1 MKAHWTIV
9 YWCADHAHGSGFFGL
24 LFTLEPTK
32 RVRESLKACDA
43 RPIFPQTTAVGID
56 MGPGHACSA
65 ETEGKS
71 SPVFCAKLLASTLLL
86 DTRVQ
91 RKTVR
96 TCSSTCFSDSQA
108 PCCDMAAPVCSSTV
122 AVCAVLGWAVGCLG
136 TVSLSVDL
144 APSSLHPPS
153 TAAR

>member
-9 YWCADHAHGSGFFGL
+9 DWCADHAHGSGIFGL

-32 RVRESLKACDA
+32 EEVRESPKHVMPVRFFL
-43 RPIFPQTTAVGID
+43 QTIAVGID

-71 SPVFCAKLLASTLLL
+71 SPVFYAKLLASTLLL

-91 RKTVR
+91 RKK
-96 TCSSTCFSDSQA
+96 S
-108 PCCDMAAPVCSSTV
+108 
-122 AVCAVLGWAVGCLG
+122 
-136 TVSLSVDL
+136 
-144 APSSLHPPS
+144 
-153 TAAR
+153 